1 MKGRGAASAARDV
14 VVDACG
20 VIAAWTALL
29 LVENVAVAALCR
41 DLFSGAWEVAH
52 ARWFLSPVALA
63 VLAPCALLAVGLGR
77 LWARR
82 DARALAVVAA
92 IGGGLSAFGVS
103 TGRHF
108 DRVVVRVAFVALV
121 AGLAGAVV
129 FALVRR
135 VPTGKTRPALV
146 ATALVASMVAWLADA
161 FVLPRLYPAFHAALL
176 VVTLLAWAAGW
187 SLVRRTRARMPVAIA
202 GGVLVVVGLVFARVG
217 ARRIAT
223 EDNVRRVLL
232 EHAPLFGR
240 AVVVASRLA
249 PPPSLDE
256 EATSAAS
263 AHADPSRPSAPARTL
278 DWTGRDVV
286 LLTVDAL
293 RADHVS
299 AYGYARKTTP
309 NVDRLAARGA
319 LFAHAYCPTPHTSY
333 SVASLMTG
341 KYMRPLLALGVGSD
355 SETWADLLRHYGYRT
370 AAFYPPAVFFIDTH
384 KFTALRDRSLGFEYA
399 KVEFAGRELRKAQV
413 RGYLEHAPKD
423 KPLFLWLHAFEPHEP
438 YEMHAEHPFSGEP
451 AVDAYD
457 SEIAEADAIV
467 GDVVDAVE
475 AARPGAV
482 VVFTADHGEEFGDHG
497 GRYHGTSV
505 YEEQVRVPLVVVG
518 PGVAP
523 RVIDA
528 PVQTI
533 DVLPTVLSALDVPM
547 PARIRGRDLGP
558 WLAGKSTDDARGF
571 AFAETDDDTLVAS
584 GDDRLV
590 CARRI
595 AACTLFDV
603 AKDPEEKRPVV
614 DRPER
619 IAELRKLTASVERE
633 NGKLEAALPE
643 ALRRGLQGDRDAAE
657 DVGPLLDDARVDV
670 RRAAAR
676 CAFRLRAPE
685 LRPQLRRALAHDED
699 PQVTAWA
706 ALALLRLDEAEVN
719 GGAGVVDADAPTAQ
733 ATASEKVVAP
743 RRDAGPPEA
752 AAVRASEALASGEP
766 SLRVAAALAFAER
779 GDPRGQDVLIARWD
793 EAFTPNAPNAG
804 ELDEARE
811 ILHALA
817 TIRARA
823 AVPHLLSSLDDVRL
837 RPAIVDVLATIGDLR
852 ARGPLIDAFTN
863 ERYLHLRAPE
873 ARALV
878 ALGARSEL
886 RAPLARFAGVPTPMV
901 EALAIARDAGLL
913 DPAHGGYVATGAPRT
928 VDVVLHLPG
937 TSGARLFVATEGPP
951 SSEAAS
957 SPAGSPPSVR
967 IGGAPLVLTA
977 VAAPIG
983 DRDEDH
989 GELWVADLPRD
1000 PGTRVPVHLEHAA
1013 GLRAAWLVRLADEI
1027 PAPKPVSWK
1036 SETDGVETTTAPL
1049 AGPDGGG

>member
-20 VIAAWTALL
+20 VVAAWTALL

-52 ARWFLSPVALA
+52 ARWFLTPVALV
-63 VLAPCALLAVGLGR
+63 VLAPCALVAVGLGR
-77 LWARR
+77 LWERR
-82 DARALAVVAA
+82 EARALAGVAA
-92 IGGGLSAFGVS
+92 LAGGLVAFGVS

-108 DRVVVRVAFVALV
+108 DRIGVRIAFVALV
-121 AGLAGAVV
+121 ALVAGAVV
-129 FALVRR
+129 FVAVRR
-135 VPTGKTRPALV
+135 VAPGRTRPTLV
-146 ATALVASMVAWLADA
+146 AAALGVSMLGWLADA

-176 VVTLLAWAAGW
+176 AVTLLAWAAGW
-187 SLVRRTRARMPVAIA
+187 AFVRATRARVPVAFV
-202 GGVLVVVGLVFARVG
+202 GGALVVVGLVFARTG

-223 EDNVRRVLL
+223 EDNVRRILL

-240 AVVVASRLA
+240 AVVVASRIA
-249 PPPSLDE
+249 PPPPVDDDESL
-256 EATSAAS
+256 AGAS
-263 AHADPSRPSAPARTL
+263 TADPSRRPVPAGRTL

-299 AYGYARKTTP
+299 AYGYARPTTP

-319 LFAHAYCPTPHTSY
+319 LFSHAYCPTPHTSY
-333 SVASLMTG
+333 SIASLMTG
-341 KYMRPLLALGVGSD
+341 KYMRPLLAMGVGSD

-384 KFTALRDRSLGFEYA
+384 KFTGLRDRSLGFEYA
-399 KVEFAGRELRKAQV
+399 KVEFAGRALRRAQV
-413 RGYLEHAPKD
+413 QAYLESAPKG

-438 YEMHAEHPFSGEP
+438 YEMHPEHPFSGDP
-451 AVDAYD
+451 TVDAYD
-457 SEIAEADAIV
+457 SEIKEADAIV

-523 RVIDA
+523 RVIGA

-533 DVLPTVLSALDVPM
+533 DVLPTILSALDVPM

-558 WLAGKSTDDARGF
+558 WLAGKTTADARGF

-603 AKDPEEKRPVV
+603 ASDPAEKRPVV

-633 NGKLEAALPE
+633 NGKLEAAALPE

-670 RRAAAR
+670 RRAAAQ
-676 CAFRLRAPE
+676 CAFRLRASE

-699 PQVTAWA
+699 PQVTAWSAIALVRFDA
-706 ALALLRLDEAEVN
+706 ADPAATARANDALVN
-719 GGAGVVDADAPTAQ
+719 GD
-733 ATASEKVVAP
+733 
-743 RRDAGPPEA
+743 
-752 AAVRASEALASGEP
+752 P

-779 GDPRGQDVLIARWD
+779 GDPRGQDVLVARWD
-793 EAFTPNAPNAG
+793 EAFVPGAPKAG

-811 ILHALA
+811 LLHALA
-817 TIRARA
+817 ALRARS
-823 AVPHLLSSLDDVRL
+823 AVPHLVISLDDVRL
-837 RPAIVDVLATIGDLR
+837 RPALVDALAAIGDAR
-852 ARGPLIDAFTN
+852 ARGPLLEAFTN
-863 ERYLHLRAPE
+863 ERYVHLRAPE

-901 EALAIARDAGLL
+901 EAVDIARDAGLL
-913 DPAHGGYVATGAPRT
+913 DAAHGGYAAAGDPGAAP
-928 VDVVLHLPG
+928 VDVVFLFAG
-937 TSGARLFVATEGPP
+937 KGRARLFVATGSPASAPDASAPDASMPP
-951 SSEAAS
+951 SAA
-957 SPAGSPPSVR
+957 PPSAR
-967 IGGAPLVLTA
+967 IAGAPLAL
-977 VAAPIG
+977 APLA
-983 DRDEDH
+983 DRND
-989 GELWVADLPRD
+989 LWAADLDRD
-1000 PGTRVPVHLEHAA
+1000 PGARVPVQLEHAA
-1013 GLRAAWLVRLADEI
+1013 GIRAAWLVRLADEI

-1036 SETDGVETTTAPL
+1036 PETDAVETATAPSITPASASSTAPSTSL
-1049 AGPDGGG
+1049 GDGRDGGD